1 MTRPSRTGIF
11 FAVLSC
17 GLVAVALTSSC
28 VTSGATEA
36 GEISDLVRHGDYEA
50 ALDRAQQLARARP
63 DNREAQNLYRD
74 TQIHEMLSRCRQLV
88 FDGHSEEGL
97 AILHEAFDLDSQNPV
112 VVSWYQKIRMQLAE
126 DWLNKANEL
135 RNSDQL
141 DEARR
146 AYEVSL
152 AYVPPRGGRAPLP
165 GQPTIKDEARLGL
178 AKVLLLQSYRSGL
191 SKSKFDAGL
200 RGFRKYLLHQA
211 QHDFAA
217 SENYDPTNERAVVR
231 GEQVDVLLAEERLA
245 LAQIFEADGLYFAA
259 RNEYRLVLLV
269 DPDSAEAKEGLDR
282 MDREVR
288 VTESLGAAD
297 MQIRR
302 GNLDVASE
310 ILAESQAFTNLQGD
324 RVQRLGGQIEDKNLE
339 LIYLVARNFERDYL
353 YHEAVESY
361 ASLLELQP
369 YYEDATARKK
379 TIEEFIALTEEAYD
393 NASKATDDEEVIRYL
408 RQIQDIYWP
417 EYLDVREL
425 LDELEAR
432 RQDSAQVGNN

>member
-11 FAVLSC
+11 FAALSC
-17 GLVAVALTSSC
+17 GLVVMPLASSC
-28 VTSGATEA
+28 AISGATA
-36 GEISDLVRHGDYEA
+36 TSEISDLVRHGDYEA
-50 ALDRAQQLARARP
+50 ALDRAQQLVRARP
-63 DNREAQNLYRD
+63 DDMEVRNLYRD
-74 TQIHEMLSRCRQLV
+74 TRIHEMLSRCRQLV
-88 FDGHSEEGL
+88 FAGHSEEGL
-97 AILHEAFDLDSQNPV
+97 AILHEAFDLDAQNPV
-112 VVSWYQKIRMQLAE
+112 VVSWYQKIRIQLAE
-126 DWLNKANEL
+126 DWLNRANEL
-135 RNSDQL
+135 RNSDEL

-152 AYVPPRGGRAPLP
+152 AYVPSRGGRGPLL
-165 GQPTIKDEARLGL
+165 KDEARLGL
-178 AKVLLLQSYRSGL
+178 AKVLLLQNYRFGL

-200 RGFRKYLLHQA
+200 RGFREYLLHQA

-231 GEQVDVLLAEERLA
+231 GDQVDVLLAEERLA
-245 LAQIFEADGLYFAA
+245 LAQIFEADGLFFAA

-269 DPDSAEAKEGLDR
+269 DPDSSEAKKGLDR

-297 MQIRR
+297 MEIRR

-324 RVQRLGGQIEDKNLE
+324 RVQRLEGHIEDKNLE

-361 ASLLELQP
+361 ASLLELRP

-379 TIEEFIALTEEAYD
+379 TIEEFIALTEEAYE
-393 NASKATDDEEVIRYL
+393 NASKVTDDEEAIYFL

-425 LDELEAR
+425 LGGLEAR